1 MTVIV
6 VGAGLSGLA
15 CARRLVDEGVDVQ
28 VLEARDRVGGRT
40 LSREH
45 HGAMFDHGGQWIG
58 PTQHRVRQLAREL
71 GVATFPQFH
80 EGTKVV
86 RVRDRIRRYE
96 GAIPRVGLAALL
108 AIEVGLRRLDRRSAR
123 VPLDAPLGVDR
134 GGEIDGESLADLRD
148 RLVRHR
154 DARALF
160 DVAVRTVF
168 GVECQSL
175 SALYFMFY
183 ANSAGGFRRLVEIE
197 HGAQERRFVE
207 GAQALSERL
216 VDRIGRD
223 RVRLSFPVERVAQED
238 GKVTVSGPGGEV
250 TADRI
255 VVAIPPPLAARIAWH
270 PALSPTRR
278 RRLEVATMGRTVKVM
293 GFYERP
299 FWRDRGLS
307 GEAVCTSGPISCVF
321 DASPPSGR
329 PGCLLGFVVGRDA
342 ERWSEAPPADRRAM
356 ALGAFEA
363 LLGAPASSAIDFV
376 EHDWAEEPWTGGCP
390 VAHLPPGG
398 LTRIGEGAPGE
409 AVAPTGR
416 VHWAGTEFA
425 RHWQGYLEGALEAA
439 ERAAAEVL
447 AMT

>member
-154 DARALF
+154 DARA
-160 DVAVRTVF
+160 
-168 GVECQSL
+168 
-175 SALYFMFY
+175 
-183 ANSAGGFRRLVEIE
+183 
-197 HGAQERRFVE
+197 
-207 GAQALSERL
+207 
-216 VDRIGRD
+216 
-223 RVRLSFPVERVAQED
+223 PVSY
-238 GKVTVSGPGGEV
+238 THL
-250 TADRI
+250 T
-255 VVAIPPPLAARIAWH
+255 L
-270 PALSPTRR
+270 PTIYS
-278 RRLEVATMGRTVKVM
+278 V
-293 GFYERP
+293 
-299 FWRDRGLS
+299 
-307 GEAVCTSGPISCVF
+307 
-321 DASPPSGR
+321 
-329 PGCLLGFVVGRDA
+329 
-342 ERWSEAPPADRRAM
+342 
-356 ALGAFEA
+356 
-363 LLGAPASSAIDFV
+363 
-376 EHDWAEEPWTGGCP
+376 
-390 VAHLPPGG
+390 
-398 LTRIGEGAPGE
+398 
-409 AVAPTGR
+409 
-416 VHWAGTEFA
+416 
-425 RHWQGYLEGALEAA
+425 
-439 ERAAAEVL
+439 
-447 AMT
+447 